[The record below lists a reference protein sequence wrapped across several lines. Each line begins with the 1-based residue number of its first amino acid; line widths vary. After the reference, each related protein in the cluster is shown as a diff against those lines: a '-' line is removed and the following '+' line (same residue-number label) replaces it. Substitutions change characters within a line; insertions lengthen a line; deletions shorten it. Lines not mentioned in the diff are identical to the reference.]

1 MRRRYDIRP
10 DSIGWTVF
18 DIWTGEPAVIAL
30 LQQTRLNL
38 QDALE
43 LTRLLNEQVAKG
55 SRIVLQ

>member
-10 DSIGWTVF
+10 DSVGWTVF

-38 QDALE
+38 RDALE
-43 LTRLLNEQVAKG
+43 LAGLLNEQSAKG
-55 SRIVLQ
+55 SRRVLQ